1 MGWLFAKVPKQGGN
15 ELLDELVRDL
25 HLPLALYESKPK

>member
-1 MGWLFAKVPKQGGN
+1 MGWLFVKVPKQSGN
-15 ELLDELVRDL
+15 ELVRDL